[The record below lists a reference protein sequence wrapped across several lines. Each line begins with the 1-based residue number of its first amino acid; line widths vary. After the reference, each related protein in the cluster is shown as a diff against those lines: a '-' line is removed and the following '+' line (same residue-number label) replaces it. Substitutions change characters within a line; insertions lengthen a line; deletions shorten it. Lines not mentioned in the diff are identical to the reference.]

1 MLLLG
6 LNFSVSQSYIP
17 KTEILANIEKGIKNL
32 PDNTTS
38 IIRSKVVNVLS
49 KKHRS
54 IPNLLIKEKR
64 TLKNLRDDTSIAI
77 TKADK
82 GNCTVIIDKD
92 KYEEKILNC

>member
-1 MLLLG
+1 M
-6 LNFSVSQSYIP
+6 
-17 KTEILANIEKGIKNL
+17 ANIEKSIKNL

-38 IIRSKVVNVLS
+38 TRSKVVDVLN

-54 IPNLLIKEKR
+54 ILNLSIKEKKI
-64 TLKNLRDDTSIAI
+64 LKNLRDDTNIMI

-92 KYEEKILNC
+92 KYEEKISKFLNDKDTYVCYIKK